1 MINPNS
7 VGFDIDGVVADTMS
21 LFIDIAQNDYNAGDI
36 RYEDMV
42 CYDLEDCLDMDP
54 DIIQDIYSRIMA
66 GRYGGT
72 LNPMA
77 GAPDVLGRLAAA
89 HGPVLFVTARTGPEL
104 MARWLPETLGVD
116 TGAVDIVA
124 TGSFD
129 DKLAV
134 LKQRHVDYFVEDR
147 LETCFTLKQGGVT
160 PILYRQP
167 WNRGQHSFAEV
178 GTWRELEALIEF

>member
-1 MINPNS
+1 M
-7 VGFDIDGVVADTMS
+7 
-21 LFIDIAQNDYNAGDI
+21 
-36 RYEDMV
+36 
-42 CYDLEDCLDMDP
+42 
-54 DIIQDIYSRIMA
+54 
-66 GRYGGT
+66 
-72 LNPMA
+72 
-77 GAPDVLGRLAAA
+77 
-89 HGPVLFVTARTGPEL
+89 LFVTARTGPEL

-167 WNRGQHSFAEV
+167 WNRGQHPFAEV